1 VNGALSE
8 TAAGRRSAPARGA
21 DVLVRAMESLGAT
34 AVFGVPG
41 THALAIWE
49 ALRESPIASLGTRTE
64 LNAGFA
70 ADGYARASG
79 RVAPLLLS
87 TGPGALNSLTALMES
102 ATAHVPVV
110 AISSQ
115 IPRELIGRGRG
126 FLHDLPDQRASFAPI
141 VKRAWRA
148 ESAAALP
155 DVLAEAWRTAL
166 APPSGPVY
174 LEVPVDVLDG
184 PAEAPA
190 GSAGPP
196 GSASPAASAS
206 PLSTASPASRPAP
219 EALAAAADVLN
230 AAKRPVLWAGGGV
243 ERSGAWAQVRALAE
257 RLRAPVATT
266 YMGKGAFPADHP
278 LAAGSAC
285 DDAAYQELLA
295 TADVVLC
302 VGTELGAETT
312 GQYKLRFSGQLVQID
327 AAPERIGTTYPALA
341 LVGDAAAVLDALTPL
356 VAERQADGRA
366 EQQVQAMR
374 DRIAAGLDAQGRE
387 LERGIL
393 ADVAAAAGP
402 EAVIA
407 WDMTIMGYW
416 AAAHLPVI
424 RPRTFLY
431 PLGSGTLGYAWP
443 AALGAQAAL
452 PGARTLAVVGDGG
465 IHYGLTELA
474 GARQHDLAAKLL
486 IVDDGGYGI
495 LREYQRDAFGE
506 THSVDLVQPDFE
518 AAGNAFGVP
527 VRSTDAAG
535 LREALDW
542 AFATGGP
549 AVVVLRAAVAAHQP
563 TP

>member
-1 VNGALSE
+1 
-8 TAAGRRSAPARGA
+8 
-21 DVLVRAMESLGAT
+21 MEALGAT

-49 ALRESPIASLGTRTE
+49 ALRQSPIASLGTRTE

-102 ATAHVPVV
+102 ASAHVPVV

-126 FLHDLPDQRASFAPI
+126 FLHDLPDQRASLAPI

-148 ESAAALP
+148 ESAAGLA

-166 APPSGPVY
+166 EPPSGPVY

-184 PAEAPA
+184 PAEGAA
-190 GSAGPP
+190 ITARLR
-196 GSASPAASAS
+196 SPAEMVPS
-206 PLSTASPASRPAP
+206 PG
-219 EALAAAADVLN
+219 ALAAAAELLN
-230 AAKRPVLWAGGGV
+230 AAERPVLWAGGGI
-243 ERSGAWAQVRALAE
+243 ERSGAWAQLRALAE

-285 DDAAYQELLA
+285 DDAAYQELLTA
-295 TADVVLC
+295 ADVVLC
-302 VGTELGAETT
+302 LGTELGAETT
-312 GQYKLRFSGQLVQID
+312 GQYELRFSGKLIQID
-327 AAPERIGTTYPALA
+327 AAPERIGATYPALP
-341 LVGDAAAVLDALTPL
+341 LVGDAAAVLEALTPL
-356 VAERQADGRA
+356 AAERKPDGRA
-366 EQQVQAMR
+366 EQQVQAVR
-374 DRIAAGLDAQGRE
+374 ERIASGLDSQGRA

-393 ADVAAAAGP
+393 DDIAAAAGP
-402 EAVIA
+402 EAVIS

-443 AALGAQAAL
+443 AAMGAQAAL

-474 GARQHDLAAKLL
+474 SARQHNLAAKLL

-518 AAGNAFGVP
+518 AACTAFEVP
-527 VRSTDAAG
+527 VRAVEAPG

-542 AFATGGP
+542 AFATEGP
-549 AVVVLRAAVAAHQP
+549 AVVVLRAAVAAHRP

>member
-1 VNGALSE
+1 V
-8 TAAGRRSAPARGA
+8 SAPERGA
-21 DVLVRAMESLGAT
+21 DLLVRAMEALGAT

-49 ALRESPIASLGTRTE
+49 GLRGSPIASLATRTE

-102 ATAHVPVV
+102 ASAHVPVV

-115 IPRELIGRGRG
+115 IPRDLIGRGRG

-141 VKRAWRA
+141 VKRAWTA
-148 ESAAALP
+148 ESATGLP
-155 DVLAEAWRTAL
+155 DLLAEAWRTAL
-166 APPSGPVY
+166 SPPSGPVY

-184 PAEAPA
+184 PAEGAAAAGAADATLGAPA
-190 GSAGPP
+190 
-196 GSASPAASAS
+196 PAALD
-206 PLSTASPASRPAP
+206 PLPASGPFPAP
-219 EALAAAADVLN
+219 DALAAAAELLN
-230 AAKRPVLWAGGGV
+230 SAERPVLWAGGGV
-243 ERSGAWAQVRALAE
+243 ERSGAWTQLLALAE

-295 TADVVLC
+295 KADVILC

-312 GQYKLRFSGQLVQID
+312 GQYTLRFSGRLVQID
-327 AAPERIGTTYPALA
+327 AAPERIGATYPALA

-356 VAERQADGRA
+356 VTERKPDGRA
-366 EQQVQAMR
+366 EQQVRAMR
-374 DRIAAGLDAQGRE
+374 ERIAAGLDTQGRE
-387 LERGIL
+387 VERAVLDDI
-393 ADVAAAAGP
+393 AAAAGP

-416 AAAHLPVI
+416 AAAHLPVL

-474 GARQHDLAAKLL
+474 SARQHGLAAKLL

-518 AAGNAFGVP
+518 AASRAFGVP
-527 VRSTDAAG
+527 VRTVEPPE
-535 LREALDW
+535 LRGALDW
-542 AFATGGP
+542 AFAQEGP
-549 AVVVLRAAVAAHQP
+549 AVVVLRASVAAHQP

>member
-1 VNGALSE
+1 VSGAL
-8 TAAGRRSAPARGA
+8 TARRSAPARGA
-21 DVLVRAMESLGAT
+21 DVLVRAMEALGAT

-102 ATAHVPVV
+102 ASAHVPVV

-141 VKRAWRA
+141 VKRAWRV
-148 ESAAALP
+148 ESAAGLT
-155 DVLAEAWRTAL
+155 DLLAEAWRTAL

-174 LEVPVDVLDG
+174 VEVPVDVLDG

-190 GSAGPP
+190 GAGPP
-196 GSASPAASAS
+196 GSASPS
-206 PLSTASPASRPAP
+206 STALPASEPSP
-219 EALAAAADVLN
+219 EALAAAVDLLN
-230 AAKRPVLWAGGGV
+230 TAERPVLWAGGGV
-243 ERSGAWAQVRALAE
+243 ERSGAWAQLRALAE

-285 DDAAYQELLA
+285 DDAAYQELLEG
-295 TADVVLC
+295 ADVVLC

-327 AAPERIGTTYPALA
+327 AAPGRIGTTYPALA
-341 LVGDAAAVLDALTPL
+341 LVGDATAMLDALTPL
-356 VAERQADGRA
+356 VAEREADGRA
-366 EQQVQAMR
+366 EQQVQAVR
-374 DRIAAGLDAQGRE
+374 DRITQGLDAQGRE

-424 RPRTFLY
+424 LPRTFLY

-443 AALGAQAAL
+443 AALGAKAAL
-452 PGARTLAVVGDGG
+452 PGARALAVVGDGG

-474 GARQHDLAAKLL
+474 SARQHHLAAKLL

-518 AAGNAFGVP
+518 AAANAFGVP

-535 LREALDW
+535 LRAALDW
-542 AFATGGP
+542 AFVTDGP
-549 AVVVLRAAVAAHQP
+549 AIVVLRAAVAGHQP

>member
-1 VNGALSE
+1 VSGTLDEPA
-8 TAAGRRSAPARGA
+8 TARRAAGARGA
-21 DVLVRAMESLGAT
+21 DVLVRAMEALEAT
-34 AVFGVPG
+34 AAFGVPG

-49 ALRESPIASLGTRTE
+49 ALRQSPIASLGTRTE
-64 LNAGFA
+64 LSAAFA

-102 ATAHVPVV
+102 ASSHVPVV

-148 ESAAALP
+148 ESAAGLP
-155 DVLAEAWRTAL
+155 DMLAEAWWTAL

-184 PAEAPA
+184 PFEGGFPPSNGAPV
-190 GSAGPP
+190 PP
-196 GSASPAASAS
+196 PLPA
-206 PLSTASPASRPAP
+206 RD
-219 EALAAAADVLN
+219 ALAAAADLLD
-230 AAKRPVLWAGGGV
+230 AAERPVLWAGGGV
-243 ERSGAWAQVRALAE
+243 ERSGAWAELRALAE

-285 DDAAYQELLA
+285 DDAAYQELLSE
-295 TADVVLC
+295 ADVVLC

-312 GQYKLRFSGQLVQID
+312 GQYKLGFSGRLVQID
-327 AAPERIGTTYPALA
+327 AAPERIGATYPALA
-341 LVGDAAAVLDALTPL
+341 LTGDAAAVLGALVPL
-356 VAERQADGRA
+356 VAERERDGRA
-366 EQQVQAMR
+366 EERVREMR
-374 DRIAAGLDAQGRE
+374 ARIAAGLDAQGRD

-393 ADVAAAAGP
+393 DDIAAAAGP

-416 AAAHLPVI
+416 AAAHLPVL

-443 AALGAQAAL
+443 AAIGAQAAL

-474 GARQHDLAAKLL
+474 SARQHGLAAKLL

-518 AAGNAFGVP
+518 AVSKAFGVP
-527 VRSTDAAG
+527 VRTVEPPA
-535 LREALDW
+535 LRRTLDW
-542 AFATGGP
+542 AFETDGP

-563 TP
+563 TR

>member
-1 VNGALSE
+1 M
-8 TAAGRRSAPARGA
+8 RGA

-34 AVFGVPG
+34 AAFGVPG

-49 ALRESPIASLGTRTE
+49 ALRQSAVASLGTRTE
-64 LNAGFA
+64 LSAGFA

-102 ATAHVPVV
+102 ASAHVPVV

-141 VKRAWRA
+141 VKRTWRA

-155 DVLAEAWRTAL
+155 ELLAEAWRTAL

-184 PAEAPA
+184 PAGGGPTGPATDAAAAGPA
-190 GSAGPP
+190 GMAPLVPATIAPRRDRVPMLPP
-196 GSASPAASAS
+196 
-206 PLSTASPASRPAP
+206 P
-219 EALAAAADVLN
+219 EALAAAAELLN
-230 AAKRPVLWAGGGV
+230 RAERPVLWAGGGV
-243 ERSGAWAQVRALAE
+243 ERSGAWTELLALAE

-285 DDAAYQELLA
+285 DDAAYRELLGG
-295 TADVVLC
+295 ADVIVC

-312 GQYKLRFSGQLVQID
+312 AQYELRFSGRLVQID
-327 AAPERIGTTYPALA
+327 AAPERIGATYPALA
-341 LVGDAAAVLDALTPL
+341 LVGDAAAVLDALVPL
-356 VAERQADGRA
+356 VTGREPDGRA
-366 EQQVQAMR
+366 EERVRALR
-374 DRIAAGLDAQGRE
+374 SRIAAGLDAQGRD
-387 LERGIL
+387 LERGLLGDI
-393 ADVAAAAGP
+393 AAAAGAD
-402 EAVIA
+402 AVIA

-452 PGARTLAVVGDGG
+452 PAARTLAVVGDGG
-465 IHYGLTELA
+465 IHYALSELA
-474 GARQHDLAAKLL
+474 SARQHALAAKLL

-495 LREYQRDAFGE
+495 LREYQRDSFGE

-518 AAGNAFGVP
+518 AVCQAFGVP
-527 VRSTDAAG
+527 VRAVEPPG

-542 AFATGGP
+542 AFETEGP
-549 AVVVLRAAVAAHQP
+549 ATVVLRAAVTAHQP